1 MTIPSIAEKS
11 KPQTV
16 LNCEVLEKELMWFKT
31 FIEYRVRTHIGESG
45 VEACFPEPPE
55 LEERTSFYVNFVKHF
70 NFSFSE
76 RVLVLLALAPQ
87 LKPNILDA
95 FFTKNS
101 DGRIF
106 TEFGGKI
113 SPANKFLPTAET
125 YIFLIAGN
133 ELYHRLKAI
142 DIFKPSSR
150 MRFDNIISFVPESED
165 SFLDTEV
172 KISQEQLSFILS
184 GSGYKPNFNS
194 SFPATLLKTG
204 MNWDDLIIAPEV
216 LEEINEIT
224 AWIKHGEDLLM
235 NYGLGKTIKRG
246 YRTLFY
252 GPPGTGKTLTASLLG
267 KSNKLDVYR
276 IDLSM
281 VVSKYIGETEKN
293 LANIFDLAE
302 NKNWILFFD
311 EADALFGKRT
321 QTKDAKDRY
330 ANQEVSYLLQR
341 IEDFPGVVILATN
354 LKSNID
360 DAFSRRFQSM
370 IYFPMPSP
378 ELRLKL
384 WESAFTDKF
393 EISEKVNLKK
403 IAYEYELAGGAI
415 INIVRYCALMALNR
429 NSNLITAED
438 LLNGIRKEFRKDGK
452 TS

>member
-1 MTIPSIAEKS
+1 MSIPSIAGKS
-11 KPQTV
+11 KSQNMV
-16 LNCEVLEKELMWFKT
+16 NCEILEKDLLWLKS
-31 FIEYRVRTHIGESG
+31 FIEYRVRRHIGEAG
-45 VEACFPEPPE
+45 TEEFLPEPPE
-55 LEERTSFYVNFVKHF
+55 LEEKTSYYVNFVKHF
-70 NFSFSE
+70 NLNFNE

-113 SPANKFLPTAET
+113 SAGNKFLPTVET
-125 YIFLIAGN
+125 FIFLVAGN
-133 ELYHRLKAI
+133 KLFLRLKAI
-142 DIFKPSSR
+142 ELFKPSSR
-150 MRFDNIISFVPESED
+150 MRFENIISFLPESED
-165 SFLDTEV
+165 SFLDTEL
-172 KISQEQLSFILS
+172 KISQDQLSFILS
-184 GSGYKPNFNS
+184 GGKYKPSFNN
-194 SFPATLLKTG
+194 SFPASLLSTE
-204 MNWDDLIIAPEV
+204 MNWEDLIIAPEV
-216 LEEINEIT
+216 LEEINEIS
-224 AWIKHGEDLLM
+224 AWIRHGDDLLR

-246 YRTLFY
+246 YRSLFY

-267 KSNKLDVYR
+267 KTNNLDVYR

-354 LKSNID
+354 LKSNLD

-370 IYFPMPSP
+370 IYFPMPGP
-378 ELRLKL
+378 DLRLKL
-384 WESAFTDKF
+384 WKNAFSDNF
-393 EISEKVNLKK
+393 VLSEKIDLKK
-403 IAYEYELAGGAI
+403 IANEYELAGGAI
-415 INIVRYCALMALNR
+415 INVVRYCALMALSR
-429 NSNLITAED
+429 GSNLITADD
-438 LLNGIRKEFRKDGK
+438 LINGIRKEFRKEGR